1 MLFPPT
7 DAPRQPRLTA
17 RLDLDA
23 AGVGAGRRG
32 FLECRVDSDPP
43 AHLRLLHR
51 DRVVASSMPSGG
63 GCPTCGGC
71 SHRTKVERA
80 PNQLRVEIQDPVL
93 EDEGVYLCEA
103 SNTLGN
109 ASSSVTF
116 DAQGESEQGMVAQG
130 QWPVVRTLF
139 LCNPLLQGGYIQ

>member
-1 MLFPPT
+1 MLFLPT
-7 DAPRQPRLTA
+7 DAPRQPTLTA
-17 RLDLDA
+17 RLDLGA
-23 AGVGAGRRG
+23 AGAGTGRRG

-51 DRVVASSMPSGG
+51 DRVVASSMPAG
-63 GCPTCGGC
+63 GCSACGGC
-71 SHRTKVERA
+71 SHRTKVKRA

-103 SNTLGN
+103 SNSLGN

-116 DAQGESEQGMVAQG
+116 DAQGESEQGMVA
-130 QWPVVRTLF
+130 
-139 LCNPLLQGGYIQ
+139 